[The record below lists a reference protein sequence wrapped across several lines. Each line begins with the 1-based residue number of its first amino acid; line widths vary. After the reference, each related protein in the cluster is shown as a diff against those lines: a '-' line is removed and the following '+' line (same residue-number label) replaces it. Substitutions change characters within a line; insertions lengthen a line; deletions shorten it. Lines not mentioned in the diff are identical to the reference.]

1 MRIVIAID
9 FGLKRKWQ
17 MALAEA
23 LRIDGHVVRFAFA
36 PAPAR
41 GKAVARLS
49 TFARRMFRIVA
60 VHGFARRDL
69 LKGLP
74 LPSDLVIDLASQPYA
89 GVSRLVPLYDGQ
101 RGRAGALNAV
111 LRQSSL
117 VIAVDWQRQGQPAVT
132 MASGRPGIE
141 RPDVARLA
149 MGFVTTRTA
158 SLLRQ
163 AIARILRVD
172 APVGSPPPVVS
183 GSAPLPVVF
192 AARQLA
198 GKVLR
203 RLSARAQ
210 RRGHWRVGWR
220 RSQGDGVARALAWPV
235 GGYQTLQDDGKRYY
249 ADPFLFEHQGEMH
262 MFVEEYPYATG
273 KGVISAAIIG
283 ADGAIGT
290 PKIVLEQP
298 YHLSYPHVFEHGG
311 TIYMIPET
319 GANRTIEL
327 FRAVDFP
334 GRWVLEAVLVDNVL
348 AGDATHFLHEGR
360 HWLFASITGEGGSTW
375 DQLGL
380 FHAPTLLGPW
390 TAHVANPVVT
400 DAGAA
405 RPAGQ
410 MQVIDG
416 KIWRLAQNCIGGYGK
431 GITIA
436 SVDRL
441 DVDGYAQTVHR
452 HLLPDPAWR
461 MQAVHSLNILNGV
474 EVIDYFA

>member
-17 MALAEA
+17 VALAES

-36 PAPAR
+36 PAPRR
-41 GKAVARLS
+41 GKGVARLS
-49 TFARRMFRIVA
+49 ASARRMFRIVA

-74 LPSDLVIDLASQPYA
+74 LPSDLVIDLASRPYV

-111 LRQSSL
+111 LRQCSP
-117 VIAVDWQRQGQPAVT
+117 VIAVDWQRDGQVPVT

-149 MGFVTTRTA
+149 MGFVMTRTA

-163 AIARILRVD
+163 AIARILRGD
-172 APVGSPPPVVS
+172 APVRSPAPVVS
-183 GSAPLPVVF
+183 GPAPLPLVF
-192 AARQLA
+192 AGRQLA
-198 GKVLR
+198 GKVWR
-203 RLSARAQ
+203 RLAALAQ
-210 RRGHWRVGWR
+210 RRGHWHVGWR
-220 RSQGDGVARALAWPV
+220 RSQGDGVASTLAWPV

-249 ADPFLFEHQGEMH
+249 ADPFLFEHQGQMH
-262 MFVEEYPYATG
+262 LFVEEYPYATG
-273 KGVISAAIIG
+273 QGVISAAIIG
-283 ADGAIGT
+283 ADGRIGT
-290 PKIVLEQP
+290 PRIVLERP
-298 YHLSYPHVFEHGG
+298 YHLSYPQVFEHDG

-334 GRWVLEAVLVDNVL
+334 NHWVLEAVLVDNVL
-348 AGDATHFLHEGR
+348 AGDATYLLHEGR
-360 HWLFASITGEGGSTW
+360 HWLFASITGKGGSTW

-390 TAHVANPVVT
+390 TAHVANPVLT

-416 KIWRLAQNCIGGYGK
+416 KIWRLAQNCIGGYGR

-452 HLLPDPAWR
+452 HLPPDPAWG
-461 MQAVHSLNILNGV
+461 MQAVHSLNISNGV
-474 EVIDYFA
+474 EVVDYFA